1 MNRFFAPALMV
12 AACIMLISA
21 CSSSGGNAPGGSTAN
36 TSGSPSR
43 LSAAAYKQ
51 DLKKIARE
59 ESRAQHTVQGAFHA
73 KTAAAVRQ
81 TLGAFADDQQRVSG
95 ELSALVPPADAQAAN
110 AALARAFADNAAATR
125 AVVHRMAHAMTAKA
139 ALHIIQTATQA
150 QKSGHEIDV
159 ALGRLRKLGYTAGS

>member
-1 MNRFFAPALMV
+1 M
-12 AACIMLISA
+12 AAGCILLISA
-21 CSSSGGNAPGGSTAN
+21 CSSSSNGAPSGPGTTGT
-36 TSGSPSR
+36 TSSSR
-43 LSAAAYKQ
+43 LSPAAYKQ
-51 DLKKIARE
+51 DLKKIARQ
-59 ESRAQHTVQGAFHA
+59 ESRAQHTVQSAFHA

-95 ELSALVPPADAQAAN
+95 ELTALVPPADAQAAN

-125 AVVHRMAHAMTAKA
+125 AVVHRMAHAMTVKA

-150 QKSGHEIDV
+150 QRSGHEIDA